1 MLKFKSLHWQDE
13 HDCQDHLYWVEQ
25 EEFDGDNDVYINGFW
40 VCEVCGDAVEP
51 EPGPIVY
58 DDYRPLDKG

>member
-1 MLKFKSLHWQDE
+1 MD
-13 HDCQDHLYWVEQ
+13 HDCQDHLQWVEQ
-25 EEFDGDNDVYINGFW
+25 EEFDGNNDVYLNSFW